1 MATKKAS
8 SKKPTSTKKSV
19 TAKPVSATKVTT
31 KKVDG
36 ATATTLKPSALIAE
50 LLGTFVLAGAVIS
63 LAANANFGVV
73 GISLILAILV
83 VIFGAISGAHLNP
96 AITIA
101 QYVNRKVGGV
111 KAVTYIVS
119 QVIGAI
125 LALVVLSGMA
135 QASYNFPAMVQKT
148 IEAAPYSVPSE
159 DIKKAGGVE
168 KWADAYG
175 GIEAVAAQ
183 VGLED
188 KAPQTYTA
196 SKLDSGKEWV
206 ALLAEILGALVFGL
220 GVGYAVFGKSKS
232 RIEAGLAVGL
242 GLLAGLVI
250 GGATVILNPAVAGA
264 IGGFHWANP
273 FGADAGVFWWPVLVY
288 IVGTTVGMTAG
299 VTAYRFLAK
308 DAEQA

>member
-19 TAKPVSATKVTT
+19 AAKPAAVTKVTA
-31 KKVDG
+31 KKSSE
-36 ATATTLKPSALIAE
+36 ASTTTIKPGALIAE

-83 VIFGAISGAHLNP
+83 VVFGAISGAHLNP

-101 QYVNRKVGGV
+101 QYVNRKIGGI
-111 KAVTYIVS
+111 KALTYVVS
-119 QVIGAI
+119 QVLGAI
-125 LALVVLSGMA
+125 LALAILAGVSSA
-135 QASYNFPAMVQKT
+135 NWDYNAAVKT
-148 IEAAPYSVPSE
+148 AVENAGVSSSAIET
-159 DIKKAGGVE
+159 AGGIE
-168 KWADAYG
+168 KWSETYG

-183 VGLED
+183 VGVEN
-188 KAPQTYTA
+188 KAPETFTV
-196 SKLDSGKEWV
+196 SKMASGKEWV
-206 ALLAEILGALVFGL
+206 AFLTETLGALVFGL